1 MEENYNGAHTYGNA
15 PDGAHYDIIVDG
27 QRYHSIEPV
36 GISFVTEDG
45 EEEFLF
51 VERACQV
58 DVSDC

>member
-1 MEENYNGAHTYGNA
+1 VEENYNGAHF
-15 PDGAHYDIIVDG
+15 DITIDG